1 MAKIKVTLVK
11 STIGCLENQKAN
23 VKALGL
29 NKVGASKIHDDN
41 PVIRGMIFKVSH
53 MVKVEEIND

>member
-1 MAKIKVTLVK
+1 MSKIKVTLVK

-53 MVKVEEIND
+53 MVKVEEVK

>member
-11 STIGCLENQKAN
+11 STIGCLEDQKAN

-53 MVKVEEIND
+53 MVKVEEVK